1 MNIYSKVH
9 ALAQKIT
16 ETTKSSKKKSVAH
29 LTLNVFLFQIVRQQT
44 EMTHQQQVS
53 RSVSCIIR
61 AEREHFEHMQ

>member
-1 MNIYSKVH
+1 MHWLK
-9 ALAQKIT
+9 
-16 ETTKSSKKKSVAH
+16 KSLRPQNHLKKKSVAH